1 MVVTERYGES
11 GDVMGSR
18 FGLPIGLAVGAAVA
32 IACLHTAF
40 ASEGQ
45 SASATETA
53 PRAVVTPTLVQ
64 AGKSTVSPSAT
75 PSPTSS
81 AGPVKQADGK
91 VVYLT
96 FDDGPDPHWTPEVLA
111 VLQAHNAHGTF
122 FMLAEHANEHPD
134 LVDQVRA
141 AGNTIGNHS
150 VSHPQLPKLSP
161 AQLHHQVADG
171 VRSKC
176 FRPPYGATNAAVRAE
191 IRRNGMQQVLW
202 DVDPQDWARPGT
214 ATIVQRALAGAH
226 PGAIILMHDGGG
238 NRAQTVAALD
248 QVLTALSARGYTFA
262 TLSC

>member
-1 MVVTERYGES
+1 
-11 GDVMGSR
+11 MGSR
-18 FGLPIGLAVGAAVA
+18 FGLPIGLGIGAAVA
-32 IACLHTAF
+32 MACLHTAF
-40 ASEGQ
+40 ASESQ
-45 SASATETA
+45 PASATETA
-53 PRAVVTPTLVQ
+53 PRAVVTPATGN
-64 AGKSTVSPSAT
+64 ATKSPTAT
-75 PSPTSS
+75 PSPTPAHTPS
-81 AGPVKQADGK
+81 AGPVKQAHGK

-96 FDDGPDPHWTPEVLA
+96 FDDGPDPHWTPEVLT

-141 AGNTIGNHS
+141 DGNSIGNHS

-161 AQLHHQVADG
+161 AELHHQVADG
-171 VRSKC
+171 VQSKC

-191 IRRNGMQQVLW
+191 IRRDGMQQVLW

-214 ATIVQRALAGAH
+214 PAIVQRALAGAH

-248 QVLTALSARGYTFA
+248 QVLTTLSARGYTFA

>member
-1 MVVTERYGES
+1 
-11 GDVMGSR
+11 MGSR
-18 FGLPIGLAVGAAVA
+18 FGLPIGLALGAAVA
-32 IACLHTAF
+32 MACLHTAF
-40 ASEGQ
+40 ASEGRPAN
-45 SASATETA
+45 ASETA
-53 PRAVVTPTLVQ
+53 PRAAATTPVKP
-64 AGKSTVSPSAT
+64 AASPSAT
-75 PSPTSS
+75 PSHAPS
-81 AGPVKQADGK
+81 AGPVKQAGGK

-134 LVDQVRA
+134 LVDQVRS

-150 VSHPQLPKLSP
+150 VSHPQVPKLSP
-161 AQLHHQVADG
+161 AQLHHQIADG

-191 IRRNGMQQVLW
+191 IRRNGMEQVLW

-214 ATIVQRALAGAH
+214 STIVRRALAGAH

-248 QVLTALSARGYTFA
+248 QVLTTLSARGYTFA

>member
-1 MVVTERYGES
+1 M
-11 GDVMGSR
+11 
-18 FGLPIGLAVGAAVA
+18 PIGLALGAAVA

-45 SASATETA
+45 PASAAETA
-53 PRAVVTPTLVQ
+53 PRAVATNTPVKPT
-64 AGKSTVSPSAT
+64 TSPSAT
-75 PSPTSS
+75 PSHTPS
-81 AGPVKQADGK
+81 AGPVKQAGGK

-161 AQLHHQVADG
+161 GQLHHQIADG

-214 ATIVQRALAGAH
+214 STIVRRALAGAH
-226 PGAIILMHDGGG
+226 SGAIILMHDGGG

-248 QVLTALSARGYTFA
+248 QVLTTLSARGYTFA

>member
-1 MVVTERYGES
+1 VKH
-11 GDVMGSR
+11 
-18 FGLPIGLAVGAAVA
+18 VG
-32 IACLHTAF
+32 
-40 ASEGQ
+40 
-45 SASATETA
+45 
-53 PRAVVTPTLVQ
+53 
-64 AGKSTVSPSAT
+64 
-75 PSPTSS
+75 
-81 AGPVKQADGK
+81 GK

-134 LVDQVRA
+134 LVDQVRS

-161 AQLHHQVADG
+161 AQLHHQIADG

-214 ATIVQRALAGAH
+214 STIVRRALAGAY

-248 QVLTALSARGYTFA
+248 QVLTTLSARGYTFA

>member
-1 MVVTERYGES
+1 MAR
-11 GDVMGSR
+11 R
-18 FGLPIGLAVGAAVA
+18 FGLPIVLGIGAAVA

-45 SASATETA
+45 PANAAATA
-53 PRAVVTPTLVQ
+53 PRTVATLTPVQ
-64 AGKSTVSPSAT
+64 AGKTTSTESPST
-75 PSPTSS
+75 PSHTPS

-96 FDDGPDPHWTPEVLA
+96 FDDGPDPRWTPEVLA

-122 FMLAEHANEHPD
+122 FILAEHANEHPD

-161 AQLHHQVADG
+161 AQLHHQIADG

-214 ATIVQRALAGAH
+214 PTIVQRALAGAH

-238 NRAQTVAALD
+238 NRAQTVAALN

>member
-1 MVVTERYGES
+1 
-11 GDVMGSR
+11 
-18 FGLPIGLAVGAAVA
+18 
-32 IACLHTAF
+32 
-40 ASEGQ
+40 
-45 SASATETA
+45 
-53 PRAVVTPTLVQ
+53 
-64 AGKSTVSPSAT
+64 
-75 PSPTSS
+75 
-81 AGPVKQADGK
+81 VKQAQGK

-96 FDDGPDPHWTPEVLA
+96 FDDGPDPRWTPEVLA

-161 AQLHHQVADG
+161 TQLHHQVADG

-248 QVLTALSARGYTFA
+248 QVLTALSGRDYTFA